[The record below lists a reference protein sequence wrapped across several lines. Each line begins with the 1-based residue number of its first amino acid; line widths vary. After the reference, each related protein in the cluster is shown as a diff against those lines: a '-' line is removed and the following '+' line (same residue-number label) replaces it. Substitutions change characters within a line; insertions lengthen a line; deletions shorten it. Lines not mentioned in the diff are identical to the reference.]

1 MTLDHTT
8 LSMKFRARPV
18 DGYVNLAGYEPTATP
33 FMDDEDDAEDE
44 LVDEM
49 HEQLFDAHELLY
61 AESDRKMLLVLQGL
75 DCSGKNG
82 TIKHVV
88 IAMNPAGVRMASFAK
103 PTGEEVDEHFL
114 ERIRSE
120 VPRAGQLGV
129 FDRSHYED
137 VMVPMALGTEDEST
151 IDRRIDEIN
160 EFEAELVE
168 SGTTIVKCMLHIS
181 FDEQRERF
189 LRRLRRDDKRWKFSE
204 ADLET
209 RRHWNAF
216 QTAYGNTIA
225 RTTSDTAPWYVI
237 PADHKWYRNWAI
249 AKLLL
254 ATFDSMGATYPQPD
268 LDLDDLRSRLAPPN

>member
-1 MTLDHTT
+1 MNLDLNE
-8 LSMKFRARPV
+8 LSSQFRARPV
-18 DGYVNLAGYEPTATP
+18 DGFVNLAGYDPSETP

-44 LVDEM
+44 LEIEM
-49 HEQLFDAHELLY
+49 HEQLFDAHELVF
-61 AESDRKMLLVLQGL
+61 AENERSVLLVLQGL

-88 IAMNPAGVRMASFAK
+88 IAMNPAGVRTASFVK
-103 PTGEEVDEHFL
+103 PTKAEEKEHFL
-114 ERIRSE
+114 DRHRRE
-120 VPRAGQLGV
+120 VPRPGQLGV

-137 VMVPMALGTEDEST
+137 VIVPSALQTDDEDEVGK
-151 IDRRIDEIN
+151 RIEEIN
-160 EFEAELVE
+160 EFETELVE

-216 QTAYGNTIA
+216 QSAYGDVIA
-225 RTTSDTAPWYVI
+225 RTSNDAAPWYII
-237 PADHKWYRNWAI
+237 PADHKWYRNWVI

-254 ATFDSMGATYPQPD
+254 ATFDSMGAAYPQPD